1 MINREDWFINW
12 FNSKYYHILYKS
24 RNKNEASDFIQA
36 IISTLSLKSNNSVL
50 DLGCGTGEFL
60 NNYFEMGAQCT
71 GIDIEKNFKLKNK
84 KNFNLYNLDA
94 NTFLKN
100 CKKKFDIIF
109 LFEFLEH
116 LEEGDKHK
124 LFKSLIKILNKNA
137 LIFVS
142 TLNKNLL
149 SKYLAIDIAE
159 NILKLLPKKTH
170 EYDLFLSPTQLQ
182 TLSQKYKLSLLNVEG
197 LQYNPI
203 IKSFKLSKVDLVNYI
218 GALKY

>member
-1 MINREDWFINW
+1 MAKYNKEYYEPLEQMMAVRHQYM
-12 FNSKYYHILYKS
+12 SKILRDHTDQDIYNFFQ
-24 RNKNEASDFIQA
+24 NKQ
-36 IISTLSLKSNNSVL
+36 VL

-124 LFKSLIKILNKNA
+124 LFESLIKILNKNA

-182 TLSQKYKLSLLNVEG
+182 ILSQKYKLSLLNIEG

>member
-1 MINREDWFINW
+1 MAKYNKEYYEPLEQMMAVRHQYM
-12 FNSKYYHILYKS
+12 SKILRDHTDQDIYNFFQ
-24 RNKNEASDFIQA
+24 NKQ
-36 IISTLSLKSNNSVL
+36 VL

-124 LFKSLIKILNKNA
+124 LFESLIKILNKNA

-182 TLSQKYKLSLLNVEG
+182 TISQKYKLRLLNIEG

>member
-1 MINREDWFINW
+1 MAKYNKEYYEPLEQMMAVRHQYM
-12 FNSKYYHILYKS
+12 SKILRDHTDQDIYNFFQ
-24 RNKNEASDFIQA
+24 NKQ
-36 IISTLSLKSNNSVL
+36 VL

-124 LFKSLIKILNKNA
+124 LFESLIKILNKNA

-170 EYDLFLSPTQLQ
+170 EYGLFLSPTQLQ

>member
-1 MINREDWFINW
+1 MAKYNKEYYEPLEQMMAVRHQYM
-12 FNSKYYHILYKS
+12 SKILRDHTDQDIYNFFQ
-24 RNKNEASDFIQA
+24 NKQ
-36 IISTLSLKSNNSVL
+36 VL

-84 KNFNLYNLDA
+84 KNFNRYNLDA

-124 LFKSLIKILNKNA
+124 LFESLIKILNKNA

-170 EYDLFLSPTQLQ
+170 KYDLFLSPTQLQ

>member
-1 MINREDWFINW
+1 MAKYNKEYYEPLEQMMAVRHQYM
-12 FNSKYYHILYKS
+12 SKILRDHTDQDIYNFFQ
-24 RNKNEASDFIQA
+24 NKQ
-36 IISTLSLKSNNSVL
+36 VL

-116 LEEGDKHK
+116 LEERDKHK

-142 TLNKNLL
+142 TLNKNFL
-149 SKYLAIDIAE
+149 SKYLAINIAE

-182 TLSQKYKLSLLNVEG
+182 TLSQKYKLSLLNIEG

>member
-1 MINREDWFINW
+1 MAKYNKEYYEPLEQMMAVRHQYM
-12 FNSKYYHILYKS
+12 SKILRDHTDQDIYNFFQ
-24 RNKNEASDFIQA
+24 NKQ
-36 IISTLSLKSNNSVL
+36 VL

-124 LFKSLIKILNKNA
+124 LFESLIKILNKDA

-170 EYDLFLSPTQLQ
+170 KYDLFLSPTQLQ

>member
-1 MINREDWFINW
+1 MAKYNKEYYEPLEQMMAVRHQYM
-12 FNSKYYHILYKS
+12 SKILRDHTGQDIYNFFQ
-24 RNKNEASDFIQA
+24 NKQ
-36 IISTLSLKSNNSVL
+36 VL

-100 CKKKFDIIF
+100 CKKKFDVIF

-124 LFKSLIKILNKNA
+124 LFESLIKILNKNA

>member
-1 MINREDWFINW
+1 MAKYNKEYYEPLEQMMAVRHQYM
-12 FNSKYYHILYKS
+12 SKILRDHTDQDIYNFFQ
-24 RNKNEASDFIQA
+24 NKQ
-36 IISTLSLKSNNSVL
+36 VL

-124 LFKSLIKILNKNA
+124 LFESLIKILNKNA

-182 TLSQKYKLSLLNVEG
+182 TLSQKYKLILLNIEG

>member
-1 MINREDWFINW
+1 MAKYNKEYYEPLEQMMAVRHQYM
-12 FNSKYYHILYKS
+12 SKILRDHTDQDIYNFFQ
-24 RNKNEASDFIQA
+24 NKQ
-36 IISTLSLKSNNSVL
+36 VL

-109 LFEFLEH
+109 IFEFLEH

-124 LFKSLIKILNKNA
+124 LFESLIKKLNKNA

-170 EYDLFLSPTQLQ
+170 EYDLFLSPNQLQ
-182 TLSQKYKLSLLNVEG
+182 TLSQKYKLSLLNIEG

>member
-1 MINREDWFINW
+1 MAKYNKEYYEPLEQMMAVRHQYM
-12 FNSKYYHILYKS
+12 SKILRDHTDQNIYNFFQ
-24 RNKNEASDFIQA
+24 NKQ
-36 IISTLSLKSNNSVL
+36 VL

-124 LFKSLIKILNKNA
+124 LFESLIKILNKNA
-137 LIFVS
+137 FIFVS

>member
-1 MINREDWFINW
+1 MAKYNKEYYEPLEQMMAVRHQYM
-12 FNSKYYHILYKS
+12 SKILRDHIDQDIYNFFQ
-24 RNKNEASDFIQA
+24 NKQ
-36 IISTLSLKSNNSVL
+36 VL

-124 LFKSLIKILNKNA
+124 LFESLIKILNKNA

-182 TLSQKYKLSLLNVEG
+182 TLSQKYKLSLLNIEG

>member
-1 MINREDWFINW
+1 MAKYNKEYYEPLEQMMAVRHQYM
-12 FNSKYYHILYKS
+12 SKILRDHTGQDIYNFFQ
-24 RNKNEASDFIQA
+24 NKQ
-36 IISTLSLKSNNSVL
+36 VL

-60 NNYFEMGAQCT
+60 NNYFEMGARCT

-124 LFKSLIKILNKNA
+124 LFESLIKILNKNA

-182 TLSQKYKLSLLNVEG
+182 TLSQKYKLSLLNIEG